1 MAMRLLR
8 NIDIIIAAR
17 RRRRR
22 RHSDRHENEVVCT
35 SRTYVRSR
43 TSIRSRE
50 RRARSQRTIAFD
62 TGTIIDRRTYN
73 GTCYNTAITRDVVQQ
88 ITDESNLSISH
99 LRPLSLSLTRNC
111 SDDFGHH
118 NHITTYSYGLASLF
132 FSQAQRNIKGSSF
145 LVEASSPMMTAS
157 SSSSPSSSPMMTAS
171 SSSSPSSSILDF
183 LDL

>member
-1 MAMRLLR
+1 M
-8 NIDIIIAAR
+8 
-17 RRRRR
+17 
-22 RHSDRHENEVVCT
+22 
-35 SRTYVRSR
+35 YVRSR
-43 TSIRSRE
+43 TNKYPIQSE
-50 RRARSQRTIAFD
+50 SQRAHRIRYRYNHQSLISLRRIHHYDRKWRYD
-62 TGTIIDRRTYN
+62 TKVEGCRTYN

-88 ITDESNLSISH
+88 ITDDSIHSNRIESNRIESNRIEIFLFRICG
-99 LRPLSLSLTRNC
+99 LSLSLTRNC

-145 LVEASSPMMTAS
+145 SVEASSPMI
-157 SSSSPSSSPMMTAS
+157 TAS